1 MKERTNLLRLLL
13 FINSQPCHK
22 PVWLNEQR
30 LVTEDNESAVYFR
43 LVGNGCQITVP
54 AALWTNIYAVQ
65 RWVEPSLNREHTFL
79 LTLAGREVLEQL
91 RQPQEPSLVKGKRRG
106 RTPDP
111 APIIDHQ
118 SPPHR
123 SP

>member
-1 MKERTNLLRLLL
+1 MKERTNLLRLLM
-13 FINSQPCHK
+13 FINSQPWHK
-22 PVWLNEQR
+22 PVWLNGQR
-30 LVTEDNESAVYFR
+30 LVAEENESAVYFR

-54 AALWTNIYAVQ
+54 AKLWTNVYVTQ

-79 LTLAGREVLEQL
+79 LTSAGQAALAQL
-91 RQPQEPSLVKGKRRG
+91 KQPQELSLVKGKRRG